1 MSYVKKTISGIVT
14 NFLKE
19 FDPEEFANV
28 DNGGPE
34 RTSAIADG
42 IASSIAASDEL
53 IVVPRHSKEMAVGI
67 STDEERSTLFV
78 EIPKTMT
85 GNEVGGYVGKITE
98 AFFSERQQDVS
109 STDIKDADVPF

>member
-1 MSYVKKTISGIVT
+1 MSYVKGTISTIVS

-19 FDPEEFANV
+19 FDPEEFANA

-67 STDEERSTLFV
+67 SADEERTTFFV
-78 EIPKTMT
+78 EIPKTVLT
-85 GNEVGGYVGKITE
+85 NDAGEYVSKVAST
-98 AFFSERQQDVS
+98 FFSNQQDAQ
-109 STDIKDADVPF
+109 TADIKDADLPF